1 MTAAIAARGL
11 TIEREGHRIVDNVS
25 FVLEHSS
32 AIAIV
37 GRSGTGKTL
46 LLRAVAGLEHCA
58 EGHVEIDGESTRHF
72 GEREWSRVRQ
82 KLGIVLG
89 ESTLLHDLTLEENI
103 AFPLVQQRVPQ
114 KDLEALL
121 EHSLV
126 SLDIYDWR
134 GSAVSDLSPTVVR
147 RGLLA
152 RALVLE
158 PQILL
163 FDAPFDGLDPDA
175 RRDLSGDLARLVERR
190 GVALLAT
197 CHDPLQAKELA
208 GTRLT
213 LEQGALVPVR

>member
-1 MTAAIAARGL
+1 
-11 TIEREGHRIVDNVS
+11 VS
-25 FVLEHSS
+25 FVLEHGS

-46 LLRAVAGLEHCA
+46 LLRALAGLERCA
-58 EGHVEIDGESTRHF
+58 EGHVEIDGESTRHC
-72 GEREWSRVRQ
+72 GEREWNRLRQ
-82 KLGIVLG
+82 KLGIVLE

-103 AFPLVQQRVPQ
+103 TFPLIQQRVPE
-114 KDLEALL
+114 KDIDARL

-134 GSAVSDLSPTVVR
+134 GAAISDLSPTVIR

-152 RALVLE
+152 RALILE

-197 CHDPLQAKELA
+197 CHDPVQAKELA
-208 GTRLT
+208 GTRLS
-213 LEQGALVPVR
+213 LEQGALVPLR